1 MPQQQYADDTQLY
14 VAITA
19 ASSLSTINNLES
31 CLRSLHSWYLHNGL
45 AVNPDKSE
53 AIIFGTS
60 HAVAHAFPSSP
71 SINVAGSTIPFSNQ
85 IKLLGVTL
93 DSNLKFDQHITALSK
108 SCFFHIRALRHI
120 RSVLT
125 DDTARTIAASL
136 VGSRLDYA
144 NSILYGSSK
153 HNIARVQRI
162 QNALAKVV
170 IGSCPTGHSN
180 SRLQILHWLP
190 IEYRIQY
197 KLAVLTFN
205 ARTSTSP
212 YYLSSLINNYHP
224 SRSLRSSN
232 RHLLDVPRSKSVFS
246 SRGFRTA
253 GPQIWNNLPDSVRQS
268 ESINVFRTNLK
279 TSLFQSA
286 FSC

>member
-1 MPQQQYADDTQLY
+1 MLMTHNFMLPSQLLHLYPQLIILNRVY
-14 VAITA
+14 VPSIPGICITA
-19 ASSLSTINNLES
+19 LLSIQTSQKPSFLVQVTLLLLPRYQVHPS
-31 CLRSLHSWYLHNGL
+31 MLLVALYHSQTRS
-45 AVNPDKSE
+45 
-53 AIIFGTS
+53 TS
-60 HAVAHAFPSSP
+60 Y
-71 SINVAGSTIPFSNQ
+71 I
-85 IKLLGVTL
+85 GVTL

-125 DDTARTIAASL
+125 DDTALTIAASL

-153 HNIARVQRI
+153 HDIARVQRI
-162 QNALAKVV
+162 QNTLAKVV
-170 IGSCPTGHSN
+170 IGSCPTGHCN

-232 RHLLDVPRSKSVFS
+232 RHLLDVQRSKSVFS
-246 SRGFRTA
+246 SRGFRTG
-253 GPQIWNNLPDSVRQS
+253 GPQIWSNFPDSVRLS

-286 FSC
+286 FSCYSAP